1 MPGSEPSPASLRR
14 VQVRRQR
21 LAQPLGALGD
31 LERGEAVHVDPGHR
45 LLDRADDV
53 DVELA
58 VEGRVDAALQ
68 AHLGRAESH
77 RLHGALGDVVEGEQ
91 VRRPPQV
98 ERQRPLA
105 EAAERAPE
113 RAHVGVVDVAVDD
126 VGDRVADG
134 LAAQVVGHLGHR
146 GDLGT
151 AGPEQGDDLR
161 LPDLLA
167 GPDPVEH
174 LADRPPRL
182 AGSARSP
189 RLARRSESA
198 RAGGCPRRSTRPS
211 SGGRSARPR
220 RRCRRWRRPGAARAR
235 WLPGRRGR
243 GPRRRSGPAPGN
255 GPPGR
260 ASGRA
265 RRRTTGGASAA
276 APARGRASSVTAR
289 RVRSAGQGR
298 SGLTWSMV
306 TGETPP
312 QSSRP
317 APSRSPS
324 RSGSERFGG
333 AWTWTSGGSTSRARA
348 IARTWSSG
356 GHGAAARIAVPGL
369 GRKFWTIT
377 SCTCPCR
384 AWLAAIASSAST
396 RSTSSSP
403 MPTRMPVVKGIASSP
418 AASRVASRRSGVLSG
433 APRWAARSGRSDSI
447 IIPWDGATVRR
458 RASSSRATAP
468 AFMCGSRPVSA
479 STRPPSRRGSRP
491 SRRSRDRRASRAPR
505 RTAPP
510 GPRPA

>member
-1 MPGSEPSPASLRR
+1 M
-14 VQVRRQR
+14 
-21 LAQPLGALGD
+21 
-31 LERGEAVHVDPGHR
+31 
-45 LLDRADDV
+45 
-53 DVELA
+53 
-58 VEGRVDAALQ
+58 DAALQ
-68 AHLGRAESH
+68 AHLGRAASR

-167 GPDPVEH
+167 GPDAVEH
-174 LADRPPRL
+174 LADRAACPIRLRSRLVSATRRRRRIDGSRRGGWVSAPEYQAVERRPICTTSAPVPTLAAAWCRSGQVAPGSSRPRPSASERSCTGKRT
-182 AGSARSP
+182 AGSSQRSGST
-189 RLARRSESA
+189 ASA
-198 RAGGCPRRSTRPS
+198 HDGWSVSRGA
-211 SGGRSARPR
+211 SARPR
-220 RRCRRWRRPGAARAR
+220 
-235 WLPGRRGR
+235 
-243 GPRRRSGPAPGN
+243 
-255 GPPGR
+255 
-260 ASGRA
+260 
-265 RRRTTGGASAA
+265 
-276 APARGRASSVTAR
+276 SSVTAR

-317 APSRSPS
+317 ASSRSPS

-356 GHGAAARIAVPGL
+356 GHGAVGAHRGAGLGQEVLDDDLLHVPVPGVARRDRLERLDPVDLVLADADQDAGGEGDRELARRLEGGQPTL
-369 GRKFWTIT
+369 GRLV
-377 SCTCPCR
+377 R
-384 AWLAAIASSAST
+384 ARRGGRPGRGAAT
-396 RSTSSSP
+396 RSSSP
-403 MPTRMPVVKGIASSP
+403 GTARPCAGGP
-418 AASRVASRRSGVLSG
+418 
-433 APRWAARSGRSDSI
+433 APRG
-447 IIPWDGATVRR
+447 
-458 RASSSRATAP
+458 
-468 AFMCGSRPVSA
+468 
-479 STRPPSRRGSRP
+479 
-491 SRRSRDRRASRAPR
+491 
-505 RTAPP
+505 
-510 GPRPA
+510 